1 VNLIRHRVSATLLL
15 FAAGCIPAAFAAET
29 SAGAKPEAAPPA
41 TLADAIVGGETHLDF
56 RYRLESV
63 EQEPFADD
71 ALASTLRSRL
81 NYRTREWR
89 GWGAFA
95 EFDNTTVLGDDEA
108 YNSTTNGITD
118 RPIIADPEYTEVNEA
133 YVQFRNGALTGI
145 AGRQRITLDDHRFVG
160 NVGWRQNE
168 QTYDALTLKGSPR
181 QGVQLHYSW
190 IANAN
195 RVFGPDEGTQAAN
208 FHGAM
213 HALNGKADFG
223 KAGALTAFGY
233 LLDIENA
240 PALSSQTFGLQWTG
254 THALTAT
261 TKLSWIAAYANQRDG
276 GDNPNDYSADY
287 YRLEGGATL
296 GATGFKAGYEVLGG
310 DDTPNHAFQTPLAT
324 LHAFQGWADK
334 FLTTPAGGVADLY
347 IGASGNLGPVA
358 LQVVWHNFEAEAFSQ
373 DYGNEWDASATYKF
387 GAKKNYEALLKFAD
401 YQSDGYATDTTK
413 IWLQFA
419 ATF

>member
-1 VNLIRHRVSATLLL
+1 VNRIHTRASAALVLATVASVPAVL
-15 FAAGCIPAAFAAET
+15 AAD
-29 SAGAKPEAAPPA
+29 AAPATPA
-41 TLADAIVGGETHLDF
+41 VTAPASFTDALTGGEAHLDF
-56 RYRLESV
+56 RYRLEAV

-81 NYRTREWR
+81 NYRTREWQ
-89 GWGAFA
+89 GWSLFA
-95 EFDNTTVLGDDEA
+95 EADNNTVLGDDEA
-108 YNSTTNGITD
+108 YNSTTNRITD
-118 RPIIADPEYTEVNEA
+118 RPVVADPEYTEVNQA
-133 YVQFRNGALTGI
+133 YVQFKTGALTGVG
-145 AGRQRITLDDHRFVG
+145 GRQRITLDDQRFVG

-181 QGVQLHYSW
+181 QDVQLHYSW
-190 IANAN
+190 IANVN

-240 PALSSQTFGLQWTG
+240 PTLSSQTFGLQWAG
-254 THALTAT
+254 THSLSAT
-261 TKLSWIAAYANQRDG
+261 TKLNWIAGYASQRDG

-287 YRLEGGATL
+287 YRLEGGVTRS
-296 GATGFKAGYEVLGG
+296 TIGFKAGYEVLGG

-334 FLTTPAGGVADLY
+334 FLSTPAGGVADLY
-347 IGASGNLGPVA
+347 VGASGNLGPVA
-358 LQVVWHNFEAEAFSQ
+358 LQLVWHDFEAEAFSQ
-373 DYGNEWDASATYKF
+373 DYGNEWNASATYKF

-401 YQSDGYATDTTK
+401 YQSDGFATDTTK
-413 IWLQFA
+413 FWVQFA